1 MKAEEVFKMLDDI
14 AKGIAM
20 TFGRNCETLIQDY
33 SKPNH
38 PVLSIYNGHVS
49 GREVGSSLEITS
61 NASRYIQGVQITDHL
76 INCLA
81 MRNNRKIKTTSFNFR
96 GEGYYY
102 CLGINYDFT
111 ILAETQ
117 VVLES
122 MNMVGEELDI
132 MVDQNYL
139 SQILDSILIQIG
151 IPVEEMK
158 KENRL
163 EVIRL
168 LKAQNAFS
176 FQKSVPYVAERLK
189 LSRYTIY
196 SYIKELNSEESSK
209 K

>member
-1 MKAEEVFKMLDDI
+1 MKAEEALKMLDDI

-38 PVLSIYNGHVS
+38 PVLFIYNGHVS
-49 GREVGSSLEITS
+49 GREVGSSLEITH
-61 NASRYIQGVQITDHL
+61 NASRYIQGVQITDHF

-96 GEGYYY
+96 GEDYYY

-111 ILAETQ
+111 ILAEAQ
-117 VVLES
+117 LVLEN
-122 MNMVGEELDI
+122 MNIVGEELDI

-139 SQILDSILIQIG
+139 SQILDSILLQIG

-158 KENRL
+158 KENRV

-168 LKAQNAFS
+168 LKAQNTFS

-189 LSRYTIY
+189 VSRYTIY
-196 SYIKELNSEESSK
+196 SYIKELNSEESSEE
-209 K
+209 